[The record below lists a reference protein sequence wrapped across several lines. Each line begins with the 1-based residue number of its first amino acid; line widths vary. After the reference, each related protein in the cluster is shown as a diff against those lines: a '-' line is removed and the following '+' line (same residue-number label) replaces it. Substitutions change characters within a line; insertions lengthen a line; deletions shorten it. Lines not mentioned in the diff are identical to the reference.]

1 MKHAIS
7 LVLFAVL
14 LGLITFGVVYRTSTE
29 HTASTAASREGELQW
44 LKEEY
49 HLSSSQF
56 AAVRRLY
63 EAYLPGCEKMYQQIA
78 SADQRADRLI
88 ARSHA
93 VTPEVDDALAACAHI
108 EEQCRRSAL
117 AHVYAVAEQM
127 TPADGARYVAAMRLR
142 ILVPGVSGSMASLH
156 PSK

>member
-1 MKHAIS
+1 V
-7 LVLFAVL
+7 LVAVF

-29 HTASTAASREGELQW
+29 HTASAAASREGELQW

-49 HLSSSQF
+49 HLSPPQF
-56 AAVRRLY
+56 TAVRRLY
-63 EAYLPGCEKMYQQIA
+63 EAYLPGCEEMYQQIA

-88 ARSHA
+88 AQSHA
-93 VTPEVDDALAACAHI
+93 LTPEVDEALAARAHI

-127 TPADGARYVAAMRLR
+127 TPSDGARYVASMKLR
-142 ILVPGVSGSMASLH
+142 ILVPGVSGPMASAH
-156 PSK
+156 PLK